1 MTDAGP
7 ARRGAADPLDH
18 HAAAQRRDD
27 PVVKNAEH
35 RQRDAAAERALI
47 DYSPSARWWEDIHV
61 VDRDRVAM
69 LRNGPTAY
77 RLVGESGPLVV
88 LLHGAFSCSYVWLDL
103 MKRFASASAESK
115 GQATRELIF
124 DFYGRGLSPWPKSN
138 PRCTVELLVAQ
149 LEELLAFL
157 GLAGEPLVLVGHDMG
172 CVVGAAFAARNW
184 QNVRGLV
191 ALGPAGTAR
200 PPLHV
205 ERLLLGVDD
214 QQHVERLLLGVDDL
228 QLGALLERLHQD
240 DFFDQRP
247 ESSHY
252 SFMRLHVS
260 MVGWQIANTPG
271 YAFSLRF
278 SRAFPLVPP
287 LGTCPFIP
295 RRHCRLLNGCPLL
308 ADT

>member
-1 MTDAGP
+1 MATDAEKHD
-7 ARRGAADPLDH
+7 AEKRSE
-18 HAAAQRRDD
+18 D
-27 PVVKNAEH
+27 PVVHNSHHQQPNSCSKH
-35 RQRDAAAERALI
+35 
-47 DYSPSARWWEDIHV
+47 SPINSPTARWWEDMHV
-61 VDRDRVAM
+61 VDRDRVAR

-77 RLVGESGPLVV
+77 RLVGESGPVVV

-103 MKRFASASAESK
+103 MKRFASASAAGE
-115 GQATRELIF
+115 GQATRKLTF

-138 PRCTVELLVAQ
+138 PRCTVELLAAQ

-157 GLAGEPLVLVGHDMG
+157 GLADEPLVLVGHDMG
-172 CVVGAAFAARNW
+172 CVVGAAFAARNRHT
-184 QNVRGLV
+184 VRGLV

-205 ERLLLGVDD
+205 ERLLWGVDD
-214 QQHVERLLLGVDDL
+214 QQQVERLLWGVDDK

-240 DFFDQRP
+240 DFFDQRL

-252 SFMRLHVS
+252 SLMRLHVS

-278 SRAFPLVPP
+278 SRAFPLVAPP
-287 LGTCPFIP
+287 LGTCPLF
-295 RRHCRLLNGCPLL
+295 HAVTDCRLLNGCPLL
-308 ADT
+308 AGT